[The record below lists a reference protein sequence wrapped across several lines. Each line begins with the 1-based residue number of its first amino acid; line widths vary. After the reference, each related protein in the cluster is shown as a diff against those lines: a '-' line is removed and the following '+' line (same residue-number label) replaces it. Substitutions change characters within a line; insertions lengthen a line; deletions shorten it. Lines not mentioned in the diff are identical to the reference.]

1 MNKNNSTSNGIGFTG
16 DIIDKDYIGQFH
28 GKEVYTVSD
37 KELNRIILPESLVK
51 YILKL
56 QEDNE
61 KYKKESLEAIFKNR
75 F

>member
-1 MNKNNSTSNGIGFTG
+1 MNKNNI
-16 DIIDKDYIGQFH
+16 IGQFR
-28 GKEVYTVSD
+28 GKEVHTIPD
-37 KELNRIILPESLVK
+37 KELETIILPESLVK